1 MSKLSPGEV
10 ESLSQLR
17 KISGTGGFKHLAVS
31 TDHTGLS
38 AYAVVCQEDCVFT
51 TFSVNGENKLDEYN
65 LTGATIKAGIY
76 LPVQEGSSITAI
88 TTSTGSCIA
97 YMN

>member
-1 MSKLSPGEV
+1 
-10 ESLSQLR
+10 
-17 KISGTGGFKHLAVS
+17 
-31 TDHTGLS
+31 
-38 AYAVVCQEDCVFT
+38 
-51 TFSVNGENKLDEYN
+51 VNGENKLDEYN